1 MSLEGKTIL
10 ITRQREQSQEL
21 VEEIRQ
27 SGAMTVVIPMI
38 RILDPESWAACDNA
52 IAELPDYTGIIFTS
66 GNAVER
72 FLQRCELK
80 DVFSPVFTSFE
91 VYAVGE
97 RTKELLR
104 EYGIQ
109 ATFTPEH
116 YSAASLQDWFRPENT
131 SGKRFLFPKGNLT
144 REELPRHLRSL
155 GALVDEVDVYR
166 NSSPT
171 AETLQEVS
179 ARFLHREFDVVT
191 FASPSAVKHF
201 HGAVIPNL
209 FDLIRNHT
217 KLAVIGSTTRY
228 AAEQLGYTVDIETKV
243 STSKGLVEAIVQYY
257 S

>member
-1 MSLEGKTIL
+1 MSLKGKTIL
-10 ITRQREQSQEL
+10 VTRQREQSQEL

-27 SGAMTVVIPMI
+27 SGAKAVVIPMI

-72 FLQRCELK
+72 FLQRCEVK
-80 DVFSPVFTSFE
+80 GVFSPAFTPLE

-97 RTKELLR
+97 RTQELLK
-104 EYGIQ
+104 EYGVQ
-109 ATFTPEH
+109 VTFTPEQ
-116 YSAASLQDWFRPENT
+116 YSSASLQARFRRENAG
-131 SGKRFLFPKGNLT
+131 GKRFLFPKGDLAK
-144 REELPRHLRSL
+144 EELTKHLRSL
-155 GALVDEVDVYR
+155 GALVEEVDVYR
-166 NSSPT
+166 NSPPT

-201 HGAVIPNL
+201 HGAVIPDL

-228 AAEQLGYTVDIETKV
+228 AAEQLGYTVDIEAKV